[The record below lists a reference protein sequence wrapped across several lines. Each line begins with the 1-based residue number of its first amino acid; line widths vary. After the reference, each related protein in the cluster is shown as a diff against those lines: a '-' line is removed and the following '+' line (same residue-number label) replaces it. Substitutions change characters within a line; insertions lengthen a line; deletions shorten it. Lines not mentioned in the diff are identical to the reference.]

1 MFLFAIYRDPW
12 LSLPFEALEIVT
24 IHLMGVA
31 FSLFCA
37 SAAPVGLLATLQGT
51 PDNINFFSIVLNLN
65 LSRNGWSYALLNW
78 YFLVLN
84 FSNQNFEIKI

>member
-1 MFLFAIYRDPW
+1 MVLFAIYRDPW

-51 PDNINFFSIVLNLN
+51 PDNINFFFHCFKSKFIQEWLELCITQ
-65 LSRNGWSYALLNW
+65 
-78 YFLVLN
+78 LVL
-84 FSNQNFEIKI
+84 FSFTFF